1 MIKHY
6 GGKYTG
12 EEAIQNML
20 DELHDELSELK
31 IIDEDLQDRLH
42 QIIVDIEVLL
52 DESEITSEHYRD
64 SLIKKLKRVVD
75 DFEVFNPELTTTLG
89 EMAESL
95 SRMDF

>member
-1 MIKHY
+1 
-6 GGKYTG
+6 
-12 EEAIQNML
+12 ML

-64 SLIKKLKRVVD
+64 SLIEKLKRVVD